1 MAPVPG
7 FAPLGVAPWSASHS
21 ADFLERLESLIY
33 QDDGEPLPRTP
44 APPSGPREAPLRF
57 AGLLFCASTKAPVF

>member
-33 QDDGEPLPRTP
+33 QDDGEPLPRSP
-44 APPSGPREAPLRF
+44 ERPP
-57 AGLLFCASTKAPVF
+57 